1 MLTKTRAFIRGKNKV
16 AQNEKWKKLLWVFV
30 FIKYG
35 KFWSISLELFIKHK
49 PLLSEECICSS
60 SVSQALMNNS
70 FCCEFRIQWRRY
82 IHTQYYTSDMGA
94 FGNLSSCLHRLCH
107 FFITQ
112 GSIAFMYE
120 LSSCWYVLTY
130 TYYPIIFFFPSL
142 YWTSSTG
149 LKYTMKIVNLF
160 NHREE
165 VSTETKRPI
174 YA

>member
-1 MLTKTRAFIRGKNKV
+1 MEQLNGCQPSFMVIFSHCSWLTHKMMMSL
-16 AQNEKWKKLLWVFV
+16 KLLLAWN
-30 FIKYG
+30 
-35 KFWSISLELFIKHK
+35 WAAPTSIHPLEMRTM
-49 PLLSEECICSS
+49 CTYADRSS
-60 SVSQALMNNS
+60 QTLMNNS

-120 LSSCWYVLTY
+120 LSSCWYVLSY